1 MLEAIPFPIVEL
13 TPWGLLGLAFFFLMT
28 GRLIPRA
35 THLDVVAQRD
45 HWQGVAT
52 TTLDVNNKHSSIMNT
67 QAEALRLQVEG
78 SEMTAKIMQAIQDNA
93 HAAKNAQEGT

>member
-13 TPWGLLGLAFFFLMT
+13 TPWGLLGLVVFYLMT

-35 THLDVVAQRD
+35 THLETVAQRD

-52 TTLDVNNKHSSIMNT
+52 TALDVNAKNAVTMNI
-67 QAEALRLQVEG
+67 QADALKLQVEG
-78 SEMTAKIMQAIQDNA
+78 SEMTAKIVQAIQD
-93 HAAKNAQEGT
+93 AAKMAEETP

>member
-1 MLEAIPFPIVEL
+1 MFEALPFPLVEL
-13 TPWGLLGLAFFFLMT
+13 TPWGLLGLVVFYLMT

-35 THLDVVAQRD
+35 THIETVAQRD

-52 TTLDVNNKHSSIMNT
+52 AALDVNTKHSNIMAT

-78 SEMTAKIMQAIQDNA
+78 SEMTAKIMQAIQD
-93 HAAKNAQEGT
+93 AAQKTAEEAR